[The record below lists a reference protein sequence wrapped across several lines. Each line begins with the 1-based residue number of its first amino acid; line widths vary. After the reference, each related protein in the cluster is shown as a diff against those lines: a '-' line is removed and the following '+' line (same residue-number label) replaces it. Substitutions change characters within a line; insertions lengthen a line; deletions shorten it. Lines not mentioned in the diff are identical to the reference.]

1 MICFKTRWI
10 SQHTSLFGKAAV
22 LLLLSLVVLIHV
34 RPASAQGVGGGF
46 GGFNM
51 VGGVVV
57 DADGVIKDIRPQL
70 RQELAGTR
78 QQLEG
83 EVPDDLPAGVQ
94 LRKISLRALQESLL
108 AAADKGQQLPAAV
121 RYLSGLQR
129 VQYVFVYPEQKDI
142 VLAGPGEPWRINEL
156 GQAVGAT
163 NGRPVIHL
171 QDLLVA
177 LRDAFTSNGAPIS
190 CSIEPTPEGIRN
202 LQRKLNQFGRLNGR
216 GGIRQVVARKQE
228 LRGKPRSTECDSFRY
243 RSVEPICLD
252 TCCGRLS
259 DEVSWVWVLNQRRF
273 AECRVIRK
281 SCVNGLRI

>member
-1 MICFKTRWI
+1 MICFKPRWI
-10 SQHTSLFGKAAV
+10 SQHTSFFSKAAV
-22 LLLLSLVVLIHV
+22 LLLLSLVVLIHIH
-34 RPASAQGVGGGF
+34 PASAQGVGGF

-51 VGGVVV
+51 VGGVFV
-57 DADGVIKDIRPQL
+57 DANGVIKDIRPQL

-83 EVPDDLPAGVQ
+83 EIPDDLPAGVQ

-171 QDLLVA
+171 QDLL
-177 LRDAFTSNGAPIS
+177 DFHYY
-190 CSIEPTPEGIRN
+190 
-202 LQRKLNQFGRLNGR
+202 KY
-216 GGIRQVVARKQE
+216 
-228 LRGKPRSTECDSFRY
+228 D
-243 RSVEPICLD
+243 
-252 TCCGRLS
+252 
-259 DEVSWVWVLNQRRF
+259 
-273 AECRVIRK
+273 
-281 SCVNGLRI
+281 